1 MASSPFRI
9 DTPHGSII
17 KYIND
22 SGGVTAELEWKD
34 GFGPMAT
41 AAFGKAQQFVD
52 SEVLRCTAPYMP
64 KQTGMLIQS
73 GALGTVVGSGEVR
86 YIAPYAAAQL
96 HTRPTRSYDSKRG
109 GNFFERMK
117 IDHKDSIVRGAK
129 KQMGG

>member
-1 MASSPFRI
+1 MSGNPFRI
-9 DTPHGSII
+9 ETPYGSII

-22 SGGVTAELEWKD
+22 SGGVTAELEWKS
-34 GFGPMAT
+34 GFGQQST
-41 AAFGKAQQFVD
+41 EAFGKAQQFVD

-73 GALGTVVGSGEVR
+73 GDLGTVIGSGEVT

-96 HTRPTRSYDSKRG
+96 RTAPTRHYDARRG

-117 IDHKDSIVRGAK
+117 IDHKDSILRGAK
-129 KQMGG
+129 KLTGG